1 MFWIKGAGLEKTS
14 FLKVVGIFIKVKERK
29 KIGGHCS
36 ALFFIFSVLNNHTL
50 SVFWFA
56 LVDWCNSNS
65 FGQDPIIVFKGWHSL
80 EELAQCTF
88 SRVDMVVMIHNDLLT
103 HWRHI
108 PMGQFLANIFL
119 IPITS
124 NYFWASEFFKNQSQL
139 FSFSQKKIPQIGIM
153 D

>member
-14 FLKVVGIFIKVKERK
+14 LAKVVGIFIKVKERK

-36 ALFFIFSVLNNHTL
+36 ALLFIFSVLNNHTL

-88 SRVDMVVMIHNDLLT
+88 SRVDMVVTYKAYTLKAYTNGSIL
-103 HWRHI
+103 R
-108 PMGQFLANIFL
+108 QYFLD
-119 IPITS
+119 T
-124 NYFWASEFFKNQSQL
+124 NYFQLQKLEF
-139 FSFSQKKIPQIGIM
+139 
-153 D
+153 